1 MFLLYL
7 KRAKSPA
14 FQQPEKVK
22 IKRMKLLRS
31 VYWTSL
37 SWRIPCCALAIL
49 GVDILAA
56 QHLYA
61 AEVTIAL
68 PTKSFQMIIFP
79 LAQERGYM
87 KEEGIDLKVTFM
99 EPTPSI
105 QALVADSIQL
115 TGSGGSA
122 LVAIARGNIPA
133 KVVLAVNDRVH
144 QWILSRPNITSI
156 NDLKGKKIATTGVA
170 SISTF
175 MFKNLLPKY
184 GIDGNKDVVFVD
196 PGVGN
201 QAAALMSGAVDAAIV
216 SVEQRYA
223 GVDNGMKELM
233 YLGNE
238 VKNSWGTS
246 AASEKFMKEQPRL
259 MAGFTRATLKALR
272 LIKRDREG
280 TIAAFTKF
288 SGLPLAS
295 ATRLY
300 DDLIGTFTAN
310 GAVDIDTQ
318 KNDLGVIRQV
328 LDAKETLAPA
338 RAFDFSFALEADRQL
353 TKIGWMP

>member
-1 MFLLYL
+1 MPGNVLIRMGIVLGL
-7 KRAKSPA
+7 T
-14 FQQPEKVK
+14 FQSAP
-22 IKRMKLLRS
+22 I
-31 VYWTSL
+31 
-37 SWRIPCCALAIL
+37 AL
-49 GVDILAA
+49 
-56 QHLYA
+56 A

-68 PTKSFQMIIFP
+68 PTKSFQQIIFP

-87 KEEGIDLKVTFM
+87 KEEGVDLKITFM

-105 QALVADSIQL
+105 QALMADGIQL

-144 QWILSRPNITSI
+144 QWILTRPNITSVKE
-156 NDLKGKKIATTGVA
+156 LKGKQVATTGIASVA
-170 SISTF
+170 TF

-184 GIDGNKDVVFVD
+184 GLDGNKDVVFTD

-201 QAAALMSGAVDAAIV
+201 QAVALMSGAVDAAIV

-223 GVDNGMKELM
+223 GLENGMKELM

-238 VKNSWGTS
+238 VKNSWGTT
-246 AASEKFMKEQPRL
+246 AASEKFMKEQPKI
-259 MAGFTRATLKALR
+259 MAGFMRATLKALR
-272 LIKRDREG
+272 LIKRDRDG

-288 SGLPLAS
+288 SGLPQATV
-295 ATRLY
+295 TRLY

-310 GAVDIDTQ
+310 GVVDEETQ
-318 KNDLGVIRQV
+318 KNDLSVIRQV
-328 LDAKETLAPA
+328 LDAKEALAPG
-338 RAFDFSFALEADRQL
+338 RAFDFSYALDADRQL
-353 TKIGWMP
+353 TKAGWKP

>member
-1 MFLLYL
+1 MSSL
-7 KRAKSPA
+7 KTMYRRISL
-14 FQQPEKVK
+14 
-22 IKRMKLLRS
+22 RNGKLS
-31 VYWTSL
+31 
-37 SWRIPCCALAIL
+37 CGAAIL
-49 GVDILAA
+49 LTMNILYAR
-56 QHLYA
+56 HLGA

-87 KEEGIDLKVTFM
+87 KEEGIDLKITFM

-122 LVAIARGNIPA
+122 MVAIARGNVPM

-144 QWILSRPNITSI
+144 QWILSRPNMTSI
-156 NDLKGKKIATTGVA
+156 KDLKGKKIATTGIASVA
-170 SISTF
+170 TF

-201 QAAALMSGAVDAAIV
+201 QAPALISGAVDAAIV

-238 VKNSWGTS
+238 VKNSWGTT
-246 AASEKFMKEQPRL
+246 AASDKFIKEQPKL
-259 MAGFTRATLKALR
+259 IIGFMRATLKALR
-272 LIKRDREG
+272 LIKRDRAG
-280 TIAAFTKF
+280 TIAAFAKF
-288 SGLPLAS
+288 SGLTPAQS
-295 ATRLY
+295 TRLY

-310 GAVDIDTQ
+310 GTVDLDTQ
-318 KNDLGVIRQV
+318 KNDLEVIRQV
-328 LDAKETLAPA
+328 LDGKEVLPA
-338 RAFDFSFALEADRQL
+338 ARVFDFSAALEADAQL
-353 TKIGWMP
+353 NKIGWKP

>member
-1 MFLLYL
+1 MRNLQTASWMQLRLGWKLSLCAAVGLFLN
-7 KRAKSPA
+7 
-14 FQQPEKVK
+14 
-22 IKRMKLLRS
+22 M
-31 VYWTSL
+31 
-37 SWRIPCCALAIL
+37 
-49 GVDILAA
+49 LAA
-56 QHLYA
+56 QNSLS

-87 KEEGIDLKVTFM
+87 REEGIDLKVTFM

-122 LVAIARGNIPA
+122 MVAIARGNVPL

-144 QWILSRPNITSI
+144 QWILSRPNIASI
-156 NDLKGKKIATTGVA
+156 KDLKGKKIATTGIASVA
-170 SISTF
+170 TF

-201 QAAALMSGAVDAAIV
+201 QAPALISGAVDAAIV

-223 GVDNGMKELM
+223 GVDSGMKELM

-238 VKNSWGTS
+238 VKNSWGTT
-246 AASEKFMKEQPRL
+246 AASDKFIKEQPKL
-259 MAGFTRATLKALR
+259 MAGFMRATLKALR
-272 LIKRDREG
+272 LIKRDRDG
-280 TIAAFTKF
+280 TIAAFAKF
-288 SGLPLAS
+288 SGLAPAQS
-295 ATRLY
+295 TRLY

-310 GAVDIDTQ
+310 GTVDLDTQ
-318 KNDLGVIRQV
+318 KNDLEVIRQV
-328 LDAKETLAPA
+328 LDGKEALAPA
-338 RAFDFSFALEADRQL
+338 RVFDFSAALEADGQL
-353 TKIGWMP
+353 NKIGWKP

>member
-1 MFLLYL
+1 MRTLGRPYNASFSTDRKVTVCGLCAVAFL
-7 KRAKSPA
+7 A
-14 FQQPEKVK
+14 
-22 IKRMKLLRS
+22 LL
-31 VYWTSL
+31 
-37 SWRIPCCALAIL
+37 AQF
-49 GVDILAA
+49 AA
-56 QHLYA
+56 A

-68 PTKSFQMIIFP
+68 PTKSFQQIIFP
-79 LAQERGYM
+79 LALERGYM

-115 TGSGGSA
+115 TASGGSA

-144 QWILSRPNITSI
+144 QWILSRPNITNI
-156 NDLKGKKIATTGVA
+156 KDLKGRKIATTGVA
-170 SISTF
+170 SVSTF
-175 MFKNLLPKY
+175 MFKNILPKY
-184 GIDGNKDVVFVD
+184 GLDGNKDVVFTD

-201 QAAALMSGAVDAAIV
+201 QAVALMSGAVDAAIV

-223 GVDNGMKELM
+223 GIDNGMKELM

-246 AASEKFMKEQPRL
+246 AASDKFMKEQPKL

-272 LIKRDREG
+272 LIRKDRDG
-280 TIAAFTKF
+280 TIAAFGKF
-288 SGLPLAS
+288 SGLPA
-295 ATRLY
+295 ATVTRLY

-310 GAVDIDTQ
+310 GAVDEDTQ
-318 KNDLGVIRQV
+318 KNDLAVIRQV

-353 TKIGWMP
+353 NKSGWKP

>member
-1 MFLLYL
+1 MGFLTTLY
-7 KRAKSPA
+7 RGIS
-14 FQQPEKVK
+14 
-22 IKRMKLLRS
+22 LLS
-31 VYWTSL
+31 WQL
-37 SWRIPCCALAIL
+37 SWRAALVLSLNIL
-49 GVDILAA
+49 GA
-56 QHLYA
+56 QQLCA

-68 PTKSFQMIIFP
+68 PAKSFQQIIFP

-105 QALVADSIQL
+105 QALVADSIQI
-115 TGSGGSA
+115 TASGGSA

-133 KVVLAVNDRVH
+133 EVVLAVNDRVH
-144 QWILSRPNITSI
+144 QWILSRPNLTSI
-156 NDLKGKKIATTGVA
+156 KDLKGKKIATTGIA
-170 SISTF
+170 SIATF

-238 VKNSWGTS
+238 VKNSWGTT
-246 AASEKFMKEQPRL
+246 AASEKFMKEQPKL
-259 MAGFTRATLKALR
+259 MAGFMRATLKALR
-272 LIKRDREG
+272 LIKRDRDG
-280 TIAAFTKF
+280 TIVAFAKF
-288 SGLPLAS
+288 SGLPQTT

-300 DDLIGTFTAN
+300 DDLIGTFTPN
-310 GAVDIDTQ
+310 GAVDLDTQ
-318 KNDLGVIRQV
+318 KNDVEVIRQV
-328 LDAKETLAPA
+328 LDGKEALAPA

-353 TKIGWMP
+353 TKAGWKP

>member
-1 MFLLYL
+1 MTELRLLCRSIFL
-7 KRAKSPA
+7 
-14 FQQPEKVK
+14 
-22 IKRMKLLRS
+22 
-31 VYWTSL
+31 TS
-37 SWRIPCCALAIL
+37 RRNVAIL
-49 GVDILAA
+49 VAALGFILSGTPNAP
-56 QHLYA
+56 A

-87 KEEGIDLKVTFM
+87 KEEGIDLKITFM

-105 QALVADSIQL
+105 QALVAHSIQL

-122 LVAIARGNIPA
+122 MVAIARGNVPM

-144 QWILSRPNITSI
+144 QWILSRPNIASVK
-156 NDLKGKKIATTGVA
+156 DLKGKKIATTGIASVA
-170 SISTF
+170 TF

-201 QAAALMSGAVDAAIV
+201 QAPALISGAVDAAIV

-238 VKNSWGTS
+238 VKNSWGTT
-246 AASEKFMKEQPRL
+246 AASDKFIKEQPKL
-259 MAGFTRATLKALR
+259 MAGFMRATLKALR
-272 LIKRDREG
+272 LIKRDRDG
-280 TIAAFTKF
+280 TIAAFAKF
-288 SGLPLAS
+288 SGLS
-295 ATRLY
+295 AAQSTRLY

-310 GAVDIDTQ
+310 GAVDVDTQ
-318 KNDLGVIRQV
+318 KNDLEVIRQV
-328 LDAKETLAPA
+328 LDGKEALAPA
-338 RAFDFSFALEADRQL
+338 RVFDFSAALEADGQL
-353 TKIGWMP
+353 NRMGWKP

>member
-1 MFLLYL
+1 MSVLKTMYRRIFLLNG
-7 KRAKSPA
+7 
-14 FQQPEKVK
+14 
-22 IKRMKLLRS
+22 KLP
-31 VYWTSL
+31 YG
-37 SWRIPCCALAIL
+37 AAIL
-49 GVDILAA
+49 IVMNILGAHQLGAA
-56 QHLYA
+56 D
-61 AEVTIAL
+61 VTIAL

-122 LVAIARGNIPA
+122 MVAIARGNVPM

-144 QWILSRPNITSI
+144 QWILSRPNIASI
-156 NDLKGKKIATTGVA
+156 KDLKGKKIATTGIASVA
-170 SISTF
+170 TF

-201 QAAALMSGAVDAAIV
+201 QAPALISGAVDAAIV

-238 VKNSWGTS
+238 VKNSWGTT
-246 AASEKFMKEQPRL
+246 AASDKFIKEQPKL
-259 MAGFTRATLKALR
+259 MAGFMRATLKALR
-272 LIKRDREG
+272 LIKRDRDG
-280 TIAAFTKF
+280 TIAAFAKF
-288 SGLPLAS
+288 SGLTS
-295 ATRLY
+295 AQSTRLY
-300 DDLIGTFTAN
+300 NDLISTFTAN
-310 GAVDIDTQ
+310 GTVDLETQ
-318 KNDLGVIRQV
+318 KNDLEVIRQV
-328 LDAKETLAPA
+328 LDAKEPLPA
-338 RAFDFSFALEADRQL
+338 ARVFDFGAALEADGQL
-353 TKIGWMP
+353 NKLGWKP

>member
-1 MFLLYL
+1 MTELRLLCRSIFL
-7 KRAKSPA
+7 
-14 FQQPEKVK
+14 
-22 IKRMKLLRS
+22 
-31 VYWTSL
+31 TS
-37 SWRIPCCALAIL
+37 RRNVAIL
-49 GVDILAA
+49 VAALGFILSGTPNAP
-56 QHLYA
+56 A

-87 KEEGIDLKVTFM
+87 KEEGIDLKITFM

-122 LVAIARGNIPA
+122 MVAIARGNVPM

-144 QWILSRPNITSI
+144 QWILSRPNIASVK
-156 NDLKGKKIATTGVA
+156 DLKGKKIATTGIASVA
-170 SISTF
+170 TF

-201 QAAALMSGAVDAAIV
+201 QAPALISGAVDAAIV

-238 VKNSWGTS
+238 VKNSWGTT
-246 AASEKFMKEQPRL
+246 AASDKFIKEQPKL
-259 MAGFTRATLKALR
+259 MAGFMRATLKALR
-272 LIKRDREG
+272 LIKRDRDG
-280 TIAAFTKF
+280 TIAAFAKF
-288 SGLPLAS
+288 SGLS
-295 ATRLY
+295 AAQSTRLY

-310 GAVDIDTQ
+310 GAVDVDTQ
-318 KNDLGVIRQV
+318 KNDLEVIRQV
-328 LDAKETLAPA
+328 LDGKEALAPA
-338 RAFDFSFALEADRQL
+338 RVFDFSAALEADGQL
-353 TKIGWMP
+353 NRMGWKP

>member
-1 MFLLYL
+1 MHKSEATDDEVFLINRYL
-7 KRAKSPA
+7 
-14 FQQPEKVK
+14 
-22 IKRMKLLRS
+22 L
-31 VYWTSL
+31 SL
-37 SWRIPCCALAIL
+37 ALILFALAFSL
-49 GVDILAA
+49 LQKASG
-56 QHLYA
+56 
-61 AEVTIAL
+61 AEVIIAL
-68 PTKSFQMIIFP
+68 PTKSFQQIIFP
-79 LAQERGYM
+79 LALERGYM

-115 TGSGGSA
+115 TASGGSA

-144 QWILSRPNITSI
+144 QWILSRPNITNI
-156 NDLKGKKIATTGVA
+156 KDLKGKKIATTGVA
-170 SISTF
+170 SVSTF
-175 MFKNLLPKY
+175 MFKNILPKY
-184 GIDGNKDVVFVD
+184 GLDGKDVVFTD

-201 QAAALMSGAVDAAIV
+201 QAVALMSGAVDAAIV

-223 GVDNGMKELM
+223 GIDNGIKELM

-246 AASEKFMKEQPRL
+246 AASDKFMKEQPKL

-272 LIKRDREG
+272 LIRKDRDG
-280 TIAAFTKF
+280 TIAAFGKF
-288 SGLPLAS
+288 SGLPA
-295 ATRLY
+295 ATVTRLY

-310 GAVDIDTQ
+310 GAVDEDTQ
-318 KNDLGVIRQV
+318 KNDLAVIRQV

-353 TKIGWMP
+353 NKSGWKP

>member
-1 MFLLYL
+1 MTELRLLCRSIFL
-7 KRAKSPA
+7 
-14 FQQPEKVK
+14 
-22 IKRMKLLRS
+22 
-31 VYWTSL
+31 TS
-37 SWRIPCCALAIL
+37 RRNGAIL
-49 GVDILAA
+49 VAALGLILSGTPNAP
-56 QHLYA
+56 A

-87 KEEGIDLKVTFM
+87 KEEGIDLKITFM

-122 LVAIARGNIPA
+122 MVAIARGNVPM

-144 QWILSRPNITSI
+144 QWILSRPNIASVK
-156 NDLKGKKIATTGVA
+156 DLKGKKIATTGIASVA
-170 SISTF
+170 TF

-201 QAAALMSGAVDAAIV
+201 QAPALISGAVDAAIV

-238 VKNSWGTS
+238 VKNSWGTT
-246 AASEKFMKEQPRL
+246 AASDKFIKEQPKL
-259 MAGFTRATLKALR
+259 MAGFMRATLKALR
-272 LIKRDREG
+272 LIKRDRDG
-280 TIAAFTKF
+280 TIAAFAKF
-288 SGLPLAS
+288 SGLS
-295 ATRLY
+295 AAQSTRLY

-310 GAVDIDTQ
+310 GAVDVDTQ
-318 KNDLGVIRQV
+318 KNDLEVIRQV
-328 LDAKETLAPA
+328 LDGKEALAPA
-338 RAFDFSFALEADRQL
+338 RVFDFSAALEADGQL
-353 TKIGWMP
+353 NRMGWKP

>member
-1 MFLLYL
+1 MHKSEATDDEVFLINRYL
-7 KRAKSPA
+7 
-14 FQQPEKVK
+14 
-22 IKRMKLLRS
+22 L
-31 VYWTSL
+31 SL
-37 SWRIPCCALAIL
+37 ALILFALAFSL
-49 GVDILAA
+49 LQKASG
-56 QHLYA
+56 
-61 AEVTIAL
+61 AEVIIAL
-68 PTKSFQMIIFP
+68 PTKSFQQIIFP
-79 LAQERGYM
+79 LALERGYM

-115 TGSGGSA
+115 TASGGSA
-122 LVAIARGNIPA
+122 LVAITRGNIPA

-144 QWILSRPNITSI
+144 QWILSRPNITNI
-156 NDLKGKKIATTGVA
+156 KDLKGKKIATTGVA
-170 SISTF
+170 SVSTF
-175 MFKNLLPKY
+175 MFKNILPKY
-184 GIDGNKDVVFVD
+184 GLDGKDVVFTD

-201 QAAALMSGAVDAAIV
+201 QAVALMSGAVDAAIV

-223 GVDNGMKELM
+223 GIDNGMKELM

-246 AASEKFMKEQPRL
+246 AASDKFMKEQPKL

-272 LIKRDREG
+272 LIRKDRDG
-280 TIAAFTKF
+280 TIAAFGKF
-288 SGLPLAS
+288 SGLPA
-295 ATRLY
+295 ATVTRLY

-310 GAVDIDTQ
+310 GAVDEDTQ
-318 KNDLGVIRQV
+318 KNDLAVIRQV

-353 TKIGWMP
+353 NKSGWKP